1 MPRNDPAVERRGKD
15 YENKPN
21 KFDNSD
27 RFPTFQNANII
38 PCDSWQTSIDLGNE
52 RRNSRNVWARG
63 GKVPP
68 PPRKLCRKRSH
79 REGMRGRS
87 GKSHRGGL
95 QLRCTKP
102 IFSILSLGCG
112 AFASIDSR
120 IVYKH
125 ACILINNVEPDFTA
139 SYIIFLLSE
148 TRFKG

>member
-1 MPRNDPAVERRGKD
+1 MQPEMPRNDPAAEGRGED

-79 REGMRGRS
+79 REGVGKVIEEDCNYGVQNRFSRFYHWDTVLLRRLIRGLFIS
-87 GKSHRGGL
+87 
-95 QLRCTKP
+95 
-102 IFSILSLGCG
+102 
-112 AFASIDSR
+112 
-120 IVYKH
+120 
-125 ACILINNVEPDFTA
+125 
-139 SYIIFLLSE
+139 
-148 TRFKG
+148 TRVF

>member
-1 MPRNDPAVERRGKD
+1 MQPEMPRNDPAVERRGED

-79 REGMRGRS
+79 REGVGKVIEEDCNYGVQNRFSRFYHWDAVLLRRLIRGLFIS
-87 GKSHRGGL
+87 
-95 QLRCTKP
+95 
-102 IFSILSLGCG
+102 
-112 AFASIDSR
+112 
-120 IVYKH
+120 
-125 ACILINNVEPDFTA
+125 
-139 SYIIFLLSE
+139 
-148 TRFKG
+148 TRVF